1 MKKIF
6 LLFFFLLQ
14 IIFVFAQQ
22 TKIDSLKIKL
32 QDSKSDSEY
41 VRTLFDM
48 ANEYYLS
55 KPDTIFIISE
65 SALSIS
71 RKNNYK
77 RGIAEAYVWEAY
89 LYEQKGDIQK
99 ALNYFHLSLKLW
111 EEINDKYGIGNC
123 LNNLASIYDSQGE
136 MSKAMDYYKQSYKIL
151 NEIGEKEGSAYALN
165 NIGYS
170 YNSLKDTANALKF
183 YIQSLIIREEIK
195 DSLGMGQSLYNIGSV
210 YDNSGNINKALD
222 YYNKSLKIRESIN
235 DKQGLT
241 YPLNS
246 IGKIYL
252 KQKNINASFEYANR
266 SLKLSEEIGF
276 SENIRNAEELLSKI
290 YFARNDFKNALVHY
304 QKYILFRDSTSN
316 EKNRKATFKQ
326 QVKYE
331 YEKKEAILKE
341 QQEKERVVAE
351 EKSRK
356 QKIITWSVIGGLL
369 FVIVFAGFIFRS
381 LRITRKQKQII
392 EVQKTEVEKAKHI
405 IEEKNKDITDSINYA
420 KRIQKAMLPHR
431 RDIWAAFTQSFVL
444 FKPKDIVSGDFY
456 FFQAHPRPLPLGG
469 ENEKQQVLPNG
480 EDLGGA
486 LFFIAS
492 ADCTGHGVP
501 GAFMSMIGS
510 DKLNDAVSESS
521 DTSQILSLLHKGIK
535 TALKQSDTDE
545 SATRDGMDIAL
556 CSVDTNARVVKYAG
570 ANRPI
575 WIIRKTPTSP
585 NSPPYQGGDK
595 GVVLEE
601 IKATK
606 KAIGGFTEDSPHFDT
621 HVIQL
626 QQGDTFYISTDGYAD
641 TFGKNGKKLM
651 TKTFKEILLSIQDKT
666 MKEQEQH
673 LDNFIEDWKG
683 GTEQVDDI
691 LVIGVRL

>member
-71 RKNNYK
+71 RKNN
-77 RGIAEAYVWEAY
+77 
-89 LYEQKGDIQK
+89 
-99 ALNYFHLSLKLW
+99 
-111 EEINDKYGIGNC
+111 
-123 LNNLASIYDSQGE
+123 
-136 MSKAMDYYKQSYKIL
+136 YKQSYKIL

-326 QVKYE
+326 QVK
-331 YEKKEAILKE
+331 
-341 QQEKERVVAE
+341 
-351 EKSRK
+351 
-356 QKIITWSVIGGLL
+356 
-369 FVIVFAGFIFRS
+369 
-381 LRITRKQKQII
+381 
-392 EVQKTEVEKAKHI
+392 
-405 IEEKNKDITDSINYA
+405 
-420 KRIQKAMLPHR
+420 
-431 RDIWAAFTQSFVL
+431 
-444 FKPKDIVSGDFY
+444 
-456 FFQAHPRPLPLGG
+456 
-469 ENEKQQVLPNG
+469 
-480 EDLGGA
+480 
-486 LFFIAS
+486 
-492 ADCTGHGVP
+492 
-501 GAFMSMIGS
+501 
-510 DKLNDAVSESS
+510 
-521 DTSQILSLLHKGIK
+521 
-535 TALKQSDTDE
+535 
-545 SATRDGMDIAL
+545 
-556 CSVDTNARVVKYAG
+556 
-570 ANRPI
+570 
-575 WIIRKTPTSP
+575 
-585 NSPPYQGGDK
+585 
-595 GVVLEE
+595 
-601 IKATK
+601 
-606 KAIGGFTEDSPHFDT
+606 
-621 HVIQL
+621 
-626 QQGDTFYISTDGYAD
+626 
-641 TFGKNGKKLM
+641 
-651 TKTFKEILLSIQDKT
+651 
-666 MKEQEQH
+666 
-673 LDNFIEDWKG
+673 
-683 GTEQVDDI
+683 
-691 LVIGVRL
+691 

>member
-510 DKLNDAVSESS
+510 DKLEDAVSQSA
-521 DTSQILSLLHKGIK
+521 DTSEILSLLNKGIK
-535 TALKQSDTDE
+535 TALKQSDSNE
-545 SATRDGMDIAL
+545 STRDGMDIAL

-575 WIIRKTPTSP
+575 WIIRKTPLSP

-595 GVVLEE
+595 GMVLEE

-606 KAIGGFTEDSPHFDT
+606 KAIGGFTEDNQHFDT
-621 HVIQL
+621 HVIKL